1 MYWFILIGGVA
12 LIIVALMGEKNKRLD
27 SYLTQY
33 QQRNRVE
40 TTLTR
45 QAVNFASLSDR
56 SLRQGLK
63 TRWDNLKRQLGRLAL
78 LKITLYTMLVMVLA
92 LVVNSTFTRFAVYE
106 LLPFAVLFGWWFGY
120 QWLQKR
126 EQKQFDETFPDAL
139 NMLASAI
146 SAGESIGRGIM
157 YVGDNLEGEVGR
169 EFKLMVSV

>member
-92 LVVNSTFTRFAVYE
+92 LVVNISF
-106 LLPFAVLFGWWFGY
+106 FG
-120 QWLQKR
+120 
-126 EQKQFDETFPDAL
+126 
-139 NMLASAI
+139 
-146 SAGESIGRGIM
+146 
-157 YVGDNLEGEVGR
+157 
-169 EFKLMVSV
+169 KLSS